1 MIPTLVIDSTNC
13 MTELCAIGK
22 YFNTD
27 KSPYNVHGHRHP
39 YTAVYSM
46 LLSQYKTSPVRFA
59 EIGVAGGSS
68 VCMWNSYFEKGSFFF
83 YDRDENFLSHAKSLV
98 GSNNVFSIMNV
109 NDISSIRSGLEL
121 TQGNLDIL
129 LDDSSHNIDDQKRII
144 EVGLDFVRS
153 GGMILIED
161 IDRGVPNEMY
171 YNIIKDIKEKFSF
184 ISFIITEHT
193 NRYSP
198 GYNNDK
204 LLVLIKK

>member
-1 MIPTLVIDSTNC
+1 MIPTLVIDSTQC
-13 MTELCAIGK
+13 PTELCAIGK

-39 YTAVYSM
+39 YTPVYSM
-46 LLSQYKTSPVRFA
+46 LLSQYKTTPVKFA
-59 EIGVAGGSS
+59 EIGVAGGAS
-68 VCMWNSYFEKGSFFF
+68 VCMWNCFFEKGNLFF
-83 YDRDENFLSHAKSLV
+83 YDRDENFLSHSKSFV

-109 NDISSIRSGLEL
+109 NDVSSIRNGLEL

-144 EVGLDFVRS
+144 EVGIDFVRS
-153 GGMILIED
+153 GGMIIIED

-171 YNIIKDIKEKFSF
+171 YDIIKNIKDKFSF
-184 ISFIITEHT
+184 ISFIITEHE